1 MLVPRPG
8 TRGVVGGS
16 VHGTMACDAEL
27 RASDADRDAVAERL
41 RAAAVEGRL
50 DADELEQRVHV
61 ALRAR
66 TYGQLQQLLDDLPDA
81 PRLWRDRPGL
91 SGRPTTTAV
100 VLAVRG
106 LGFLVVATVV
116 IGLMVLAAAW
126 WTLWIVVWFAMC
138 GRHRHRH
145 RHRRFAPPPR
155 RRGGGRPASTSIW
168 T

>member
-1 MLVPRPG
+1 
-8 TRGVVGGS
+8 
-16 VHGTMACDAEL
+16 MARDAAL

-81 PRLWRDRPGL
+81 PRSWRGRPRL
-91 SGRPTTTAV
+91 AGRPTTTAV
-100 VLAVRG
+100 VLAVRV
-106 LGFLVVATVV
+106 LVFLVLATVV

-126 WTLWIVVWFAMC
+126 WMLWIVVWFVMC
-138 GRHRHRH
+138 D

-155 RRGGGRPASTSIW
+155 RRGGGRPGSNYIW

>member
-1 MLVPRPG
+1 
-8 TRGVVGGS
+8 
-16 VHGTMACDAEL
+16 MARDAAL

-81 PRLWRDRPGL
+81 PRSGRGRPRL

-100 VLAVRG
+100 VLAVRV
-106 LGFLVVATVV
+106 LVFLVVATVV

-126 WTLWIVVWFAMC
+126 WMLWIVVWFVMC
-138 GRHRHRH
+138 GRHRH

-155 RRGGGRPASTSIW
+155 RRGGGRPASNSIW

>member
-1 MLVPRPG
+1 MRTASATGHLCVRALV

-16 VHGTMACDAEL
+16 VHRTMARDAAL

-81 PRLWRDRPGL
+81 PRLWRGRPRL

-100 VLAVRG
+100 VLA
-106 LGFLVVATVV
+106 
-116 IGLMVLAAAW
+116 AAW
-126 WTLWIVVWFAMC
+126 WMLWIVVWFVMC
-138 GRHRHRH
+138 GRHRH

-155 RRGGGRPASTSIW
+155 RRGGGRPASNYIW

>member
-1 MLVPRPG
+1 
-8 TRGVVGGS
+8 
-16 VHGTMACDAEL
+16 MAHDAAL

-81 PRLWRDRPGL
+81 PRLWRGRPRL

-100 VLAVRG
+100 VLAVRV
-106 LGFLVVATVV
+106 LVFLVVATVV

-126 WTLWIVVWFAMC
+126 WMLWIVVWFVMC
-138 GRHRHRH
+138 GRH

-155 RRGGGRPASTSIW
+155 RRGGGRPASNYIW

>member
-1 MLVPRPG
+1 
-8 TRGVVGGS
+8 
-16 VHGTMACDAEL
+16 MARDAAL

-81 PRLWRDRPGL
+81 HRSWRGRPRVA
-91 SGRPTTTAV
+91 GRPTTTAV
-100 VLAVRG
+100 VLAVRV
-106 LGFLVVATVV
+106 LVFLVVATVV
-116 IGLMVLAAAW
+116 IGLMVLAAASW
-126 WTLWIVVWFAMC
+126 MLWIVVWFVMC

-155 RRGGGRPASTSIW
+155 RRGGGRPASNYIW

>member
-1 MLVPRPG
+1 
-8 TRGVVGGS
+8 
-16 VHGTMACDAEL
+16 MAHDAAL

-50 DADELEQRVHV
+50 DADELEQRMHV

-81 PRLWRDRPGL
+81 PRLGRGRPRL

-100 VLAVRG
+100 VLAVRV
-106 LGFLVVATVV
+106 LVFLVVATVV

-126 WTLWIVVWFAMC
+126 WMLWVVVWFVMC
-138 GRHRHRH
+138 G
-145 RHRRFAPPPR
+145 RHRRFAPPRR
-155 RRGGGRPASTSIW
+155 RRGAGRPASNYIW

>member
-1 MLVPRPG
+1 M
-8 TRGVVGGS
+8 TR
-16 VHGTMACDAEL
+16 DAAL

-66 TYGQLQQLLDDLPDA
+66 TYGQLQQLLDDLPDS
-81 PRLWRDRPGL
+81 PRSWR
-91 SGRPTTTAV
+91 GRPRVGGRSTKTAV
-100 VLAVRG
+100 VLAVR
-106 LGFLVVATVV
+106 LLAFLVVATVV

-126 WTLWIVVWFAMC
+126 WMLWVVVWFVVC
-138 GRHRHRH
+138 GRHRHR
-145 RHRRFAPPPR
+145 RLAPPR
-155 RRGGGRPASTSIW
+155 RRGGARPASNSIW

>member
-1 MLVPRPG
+1 
-8 TRGVVGGS
+8 
-16 VHGTMACDAEL
+16 MARDAAL

-81 PRLWRDRPGL
+81 PRLWRGRPRL

-100 VLAVRG
+100 VLAVRV
-106 LGFLVVATVV
+106 LVFLVVATVV
-116 IGLMVLAAAW
+116 IGLLVVAAAGW
-126 WTLWIVVWFAMC
+126 MLGIVVWFVMC

-145 RHRRFAPPPR
+145 RGFAPPPR
-155 RRGGGRPASTSIW
+155 RRGGGRPASNYIW